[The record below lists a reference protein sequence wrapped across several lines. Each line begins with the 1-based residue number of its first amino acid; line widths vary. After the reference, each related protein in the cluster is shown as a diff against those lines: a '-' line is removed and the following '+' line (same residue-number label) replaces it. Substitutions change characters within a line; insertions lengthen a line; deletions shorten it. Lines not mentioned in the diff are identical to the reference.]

1 MSESARDYRKKHRK
15 ELGGSAVK
23 SEGRTKM
30 KKES

>member
-1 MSESARDYRKKHRK
+1 MYYLYRKKHRK